1 MPIVNETVVS
11 IDERDINS
19 GRVMEKTLD
28 YVYAQGMLISVPN
41 HYTAYVIPEEGETVK
56 VRACQKKKLSKFLP
70 SELIGKKFS
79 VLYVN
84 NRKLNMMSWGIGSL
98 PITYE
103 FLGDACVHV
112 GASGTL
118 IPRISDPVAFFKALG
133 RLEGTLN
140 LTECSSAITTAF
152 RRLASEILVELFNE
166 AAQPIFETTFMVSEM
181 ARRINER
188 VCGIELDR
196 VPGIVFESATVTG
209 IRVNEADKAALVER
223 FGKRKR

>member
-28 YVYAQGMLISVPN
+28 YVYAQGMLISVPT
-41 HYTAYVIPEEGETVK
+41 HYCAYVIPEEGETVRIK
-56 VRACQKKKLSKFLP
+56 SCQKKKLSKFLP
-70 SELIGKKFS
+70 TEMLGKRFS
-79 VLYVN
+79 VLYAST
-84 NRKLNMMSWGIGSL
+84 RKLNMMSWGIGSL
-98 PITYE
+98 PIRYE

-118 IPRISDPVAFFKALG
+118 IPSISDPVAFFKALG

-166 AAQPIFETTFMVSEM
+166 ASQPVFETTFMVSEM

-188 VCGIELDR
+188 VCGVELDR
-196 VPGIVFESATVTG
+196 VPGIIFETATVTG